1 MAMWLRENRRRDYK
15 SMNDGEQIER
25 ERIKSNTRKVL
36 PELYE
41 VEKIVAVKECP
52 KEVSLYILRF

>member
-41 VEKIVAVKECP
+41 VEKIVAVKEVR
-52 KEVSLYILRF
+52 KR